1 MINLHSI
8 VALCVLLLSL
18 FQFINNNNEFQK
30 DDKIHTGE
38 SSINSQY
45 TRHINTESLFKM
57 TQI

>member
-38 SSINSQY
+38 FSINSQY
-45 TRHINTESLFKM
+45 TRHINTEALYLK
-57 TQI
+57 

>member
-30 DDKIHTGE
+30 DDKILQE
-38 SSINSQY
+38 NFQSI
-45 TRHINTESLFKM
+45 HNTHVISIQNLYLK
-57 TQI
+57 